1 MTHPAS
7 LQERVDDAANVRYS
21 WTEYITDEIY
31 AVKERE
37 GPAF

>member
-7 LQERVDDAANVRYS
+7 LQGLLDYAANVLYS

-31 AVKERE
+31 AVRE
-37 GPAF
+37 WKGLAF